1 METFLSTVY
10 QDFEFPPYVALNS
23 YKYNA
28 NFQSDFG
35 YNDNLTIATD
45 ANGVQTFS
53 GTGTGVGT
61 LNGSADWSEYSTAKT
76 FSGSSLGL
84 IITSAD
90 ARNKFSGGW
99 TQNYASNTLI
109 PTGQDTANITTQD
122 TGDDIPGGGT
132 TTRDYTFT
140 ATPYPIP
147 DSIWAGLFGLFSYG
161 PDCNDNF
168 YLPGIS
174 FNTGGSTTLGVIGTP
189 TVVGSVQSLSVT
201 ATTRIA
207 PEQTFTQ
214 SPLVTGIVWTGRGV
228 SVVCFAWAGALAYA
242 GYAAA
247 TIGEGLI
254 ISAGTVINAGISA
267 YGATASAVTAVVAL
281 VNNVGCFRAGTP
293 VLAAAGLQPI
303 ETIQLG
309 RRVITSKGD
318 DSGRSIDPETTRLIR
333 LSFVKDGQEFL
344 MSFLRP
350 ASVVEGLSAGDT
362 MDISVMEL
370 EVRGSARVLAI
381 EPCPPIEDGPGSV
394 VTGAFNSE
402 TVDLYKLKVQGL
414 DEPIEVTG
422 NHPIFSEDRHDFVP
436 TSSLSGGE
444 QLRTRIGTA
453 MVESVERK
461 YGQWTVYNL
470 EVDEAHRYYVTEKT
484 ILVHN
489 ICLPTFDELN
499 DPADTWK
506 AALDLFRQLSANG
519 DPGNVLPR
527 LVDLMDQFEEFYG
540 PQSYE

>member
-1 METFLSTVY
+1 
-10 QDFEFPPYVALNS
+10 
-23 YKYNA
+23 
-28 NFQSDFG
+28 
-35 YNDNLTIATD
+35 
-45 ANGVQTFS
+45 
-53 GTGTGVGT
+53 
-61 LNGSADWSEYSTAKT
+61 
-76 FSGSSLGL
+76 
-84 IITSAD
+84 
-90 ARNKFSGGW
+90 
-99 TQNYASNTLI
+99 
-109 PTGQDTANITTQD
+109 
-122 TGDDIPGGGT
+122 
-132 TTRDYTFT
+132 
-140 ATPYPIP
+140 
-147 DSIWAGLFGLFSYG
+147 
-161 PDCNDNF
+161 
-168 YLPGIS
+168 
-174 FNTGGSTTLGVIGTP
+174 
-189 TVVGSVQSLSVT
+189 
-201 ATTRIA
+201 
-207 PEQTFTQ
+207 
-214 SPLVTGIVWTGRGV
+214 
-228 SVVCFAWAGALAYA
+228 
-242 GYAAA
+242 
-247 TIGEGLI
+247 
-254 ISAGTVINAGISA
+254 VINAGISA